1 MTISSSAT
9 TAAVTASSVMLAPE
23 NEFAMSAPN
32 AGPPVTS
39 VRRSSG
45 SPSAADLPQRLDR
58 VVEREPGE
66 VGVQRHHRQCGFT
79 VVGHLGAPLLLDGGE
94 IGGVQPRA
102 VVASDDDDRRDLVA
116 AGELG
121 AHVVG
126 ARGFG
131 GVGHGNRG
139 SLARVV
145 PAEQRHERAGHGDT
159 TNARTHDK
167 RRDMPPIFQIL
178 NY

>member
-1 MTISSSAT
+1 
-9 TAAVTASSVMLAPE
+9 MLAPE

-39 VRRSSG
+39 VRRSLG
-45 SPSAADLPQRLDR
+45 QPLGGRLPKLLDC

-66 VGVQRHHRQCGFT
+66 VGVQGHHRQCGFT
-79 VVGHLGAPLLLDGGE
+79 VVGHLGAPLLFDGGE
-94 IGGVQPRA
+94 IGGVQARA
-102 VVASDDDDRRDLVA
+102 VVASDDDDRRDLVT

-121 AHVVG
+121 AHFGG

-131 GVGHGNRG
+131 GVGHGNRR

-145 PAEQRHERAGHGDT
+145 TTEKPHKGAGHGDD
-159 TNARTHDK
+159 NQCQD
-167 RRDMPPIFQIL
+167 P
-178 NY
+178 